1 MYSYRAKDQLPGTG
15 FLQYYSREHLAIRVG
30 AHACRKEAAA
40 FGFGDVG
47 QE

>member
-1 MYSYRAKDQLPGTG
+1 MEQETSFQGQVFFSVLHCN
-15 FLQYYSREHLAIRVG
+15 RELLAIRVG
-30 AHACRKEAAA
+30 AHTCRKEAAA